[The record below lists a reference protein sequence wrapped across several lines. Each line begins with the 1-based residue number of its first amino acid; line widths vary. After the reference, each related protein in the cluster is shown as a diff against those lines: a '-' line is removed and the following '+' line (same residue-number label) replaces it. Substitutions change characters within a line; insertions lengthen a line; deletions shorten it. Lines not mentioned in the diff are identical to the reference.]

1 MYYVYVDD
9 LSDYL
14 VKSQIGC
21 QIDNVCVN
29 HVMYADD
36 ICLMA
41 PSPAALQKLIKICY
55 DFSLQNNLTFNSSN
69 SFCMV
74 FKPRLYKLSCPTFY
88 MNNEKLDYT
97 DSIKYLDFTFSSD
110 KKDDNDMLRQM
121 RILYTKSNRL
131 LRLFH
136 CCSTDVKLTLFRS
149 YCTCFY
155 CPFLWTHYKKSTH
168 SKLRVAF
175 INVYRRILKLPPRSS
190 ASTMYAVN
198 HIDSFEILVR
208 KRVVGFTKRLKV
220 SENSIISCINNSW
233 KMQFKIWNPWIKL
246 LYK

>member
-1 MYYVYVDD
+1 
-9 LSDYL
+9 
-14 VKSQIGC
+14 
-21 QIDNVCVN
+21 
-29 HVMYADD
+29 
-36 ICLMA
+36 
-41 PSPAALQKLIKICY
+41 
-55 DFSLQNNLTFNSSN
+55 
-69 SFCMV
+69 
-74 FKPRLYKLSCPTFY
+74 

-97 DSIKYLDFTFSSD
+97 DSIKYLGFTFSSD

-131 LRLFH
+131 LQLFH
-136 CCSTDVKLTLFRS
+136 CCSIDVKLALFRS

-175 INVYRRILKLPPRSS
+175 NNVYRRILKLPQRSS

-208 KRVVGFTKRLKV
+208 KRVVGFTERLKV
-220 SENSIISCINNSW
+220 SENLIIRCIDNLR
-233 KMQFKIWNPWIKL
+233 KMQFEIWNPWIKL